1 MVSHEYFSAQV
12 RGFFILIIPKD
23 EGFHFIDFKLLTADN
38 FGGVLLKLKRTR
50 NEAIRLYCRIG
61 FCFLTVII
69 TTKADEGM
77 WLLNNLPKDY
87 LKKHTTLM
95 LLINGLSMSRKV
107 LLACRI
113 VRRLLFP
120 VTA

>member
-61 FCFLTVII
+61 FCFFDGYHHYQSRRGDVAF
-69 TTKADEGM
+69 KQSSQ
-77 WLLNNLPKDY
+77 
-87 LKKHTTLM
+87 
-95 LLINGLSMSRKV
+95 GLS
-107 LLACRI
+107 
-113 VRRLLFP
+113 
-120 VTA
+120 